1 MLKQLFEGLLSNTR
15 NTIQFMEHAVTHLAL
30 VPVLIILILL
40 LTLVLD
46 PYLAEALVGSADA
59 VLNSIAPS
67 S

>member
-1 MLKQLFEGLLSNTR
+1 LMNTR
-15 NTIQFMEHAVTHLAL
+15 NTIQFMEHAVTHLVL